1 MSPALF
7 PVNNDAVCDVTAAT
21 KAAVGR
27 TASDET
33 RGDRFARLLF
43 SAVEEPAGA
52 EKKNEKDA
60 EESFASLLFPAFV
73 TKPVHETAFPAVAG
87 DVEQSGQVDRT
98 PPLGVASGGV
108 QGAGALMATGTDEAS
123 FLPDTGGEV
132 PRATVAGRGLPAAS
146 TAAGLPG
153 SEAVPDWMRGVL
165 PVPARPEPESI
176 QPVRRAPVL
185 EGAGVAL
192 GSPTEDQPPVRE
204 APKAP
209 VLEGAGVALGDPT
222 EEQQPVREAPKASVL
237 EGAGVALGTP
247 TEEQPP
253 VPLVDDPQFQA
264 EAARNAIQP
273 DPAVPVVRR
282 TDAGSPLAEPAVVR
296 VDAGASLPERTA
308 SAEIRAQTLPAAAEA
323 PARVFLATA
332 PPVER
337 ADASFSISMTDN
349 VRPRVRFPILDARTP
364 SEDDASEEAP
374 EEARP
379 ETPSYRRSRIAP
391 VLSEIVRR
399 ASGASDARPV
409 TDLSSASEP
418 ERALKAAAEGALSTN
433 RLPEGRE
440 QERSI
445 FPPARSLFGEQDN
458 TGASQRSAAD
468 QQTRSGRI
476 LGDQP
481 GKERDRV
488 TDALKAAPKD
498 APDHSLLAAARQD
511 QGVRRPAEPASGL
524 PQATSLPGRGGEA
537 LEDGVQHVVRFLR
550 AEGRQSAGIIVDPP
564 ALGRIEI
571 ELVSLAKTVEA
582 SIKVSS
588 EQVRQLV
595 QDHITILRNHL
606 EQQGVHLGE
615 FVVDLRDNSKG
626 GSDRE
631 GFGRDSGRRGGA
643 SSRDEAEAVEAPL
656 SFRMDL
662 EHGMLYLLA

>member
-43 SAVEEPAGA
+43 SAVEEPAGV

-73 TKPVHETAFPAVAG
+73 TKPVQETAFPAVAG
-87 DVEQSGQVDRT
+87 DVEQAGQVDRT
-98 PPLGVASGGV
+98 MSLDVASDGI
-108 QGAGALMATGTDEAS
+108 QGAGTLMATG
-123 FLPDTGGEV
+123 GGETSLIYDSGEEV
-132 PRATVAGRGLPAAS
+132 PRATLAGQELPAAP

-153 SEAVPDWMRGVL
+153 SEAAPDWMRGVL

-192 GSPTEDQPPVRE
+192 GGPTEDQSPARE

-209 VLEGAGVALGDPT
+209 VLEG
-222 EEQQPVREAPKASVL
+222 
-237 EGAGVALGTP
+237 
-247 TEEQPP
+247 
-253 VPLVDDPQFQA
+253 VPLIDAPQFRA

-282 TDAGSPLAEPAVVR
+282 TDAGSPLTGPALIR
-296 VDAGASLPERTA
+296 VDAGTPLPERTT
-308 SAEIRAQTLPAAAEA
+308 SAEIQAQPLPAAAEV
-323 PARVFLATA
+323 PARVLLAAA
-332 PPVER
+332 PPEEK
-337 ADASFSISMTDN
+337 ADASFTISMTDN

-364 SEDDASEEAP
+364 SEYDASEEAP

-391 VLSEIVRR
+391 LLSDAVRR
-399 ASGASDARPV
+399 ASGASDARSV
-409 TDLSSASEP
+409 TDLSTASEP

-445 FPPARSLFGEQDN
+445 FPPARSLFGEQE
-458 TGASQRSAAD
+458 TPGASRRSAAD

-537 LEDGVQHVVRFLR
+537 LEDGVQQVVRFLR

-626 GSDRE
+626 GTGRE

>member
-43 SAVEEPAGA
+43 SAVEEPAGV

-87 DVEQSGQVDRT
+87 DVEQAGQVDRT

-176 QPVRRAPVL
+176 QPVR
-185 EGAGVAL
+185 
-192 GSPTEDQPPVRE
+192 
-204 APKAP
+204 KAP
-209 VLEGAGVALGDPT
+209 VLEGAGVALGGPT
-222 EEQQPVREAPKASVL
+222 EDQSPAREAPKAPVL
-237 EGAGVALGTP
+237 EG
-247 TEEQPP
+247 
-253 VPLVDDPQFQA
+253 VPLIDAPQFRS
-264 EAARNAIQP
+264 ETTRNIVQP
-273 DPAVPVVRR
+273 DPAVSVARR
-282 TDAGSPLAEPAVVR
+282 TDAGSPLPGPAVIR
-296 VDAGASLPERTA
+296 VDAGTPLPERTT
-308 SAEIRAQTLPAAAEA
+308 SADIQAQPLPAAAEA
-323 PARVFLATA
+323 PARVLLAAA
-332 PPVER
+332 PPAER

-364 SEDDASEEAP
+364 SEYDASEEAP
-374 EEARP
+374 EEART

-391 VLSEIVRR
+391 VLSEVVRR

-524 PQATSLPGRGGEA
+524 PQATLLPGRGGEA

-626 GSDRE
+626 GTGRE

>member
-60 EESFASLLFPAFV
+60 EESFASLLFPAFM
-73 TKPVHETAFPAVAG
+73 TKPVQETAFPAVPG
-87 DVEQSGQVDRT
+87 DVEQAGQVDRT
-98 PPLGVASGGV
+98 PLLGVASGGV
-108 QGAGALMATGTDEAS
+108 QGAGALKAS
-123 FLPDTGGEV
+123 FLPDTGGEE
-132 PRATVAGRGLPAAS
+132 PRATVAGRGLPAAP

-176 QPVRRAPVL
+176 QPVRKAPVL

-192 GSPTEDQPPVRE
+192 GGPTEDQPPVRE

-209 VLEGAGVALGDPT
+209 VLEGAGVALGGPT
-222 EEQQPVREAPKASVL
+222 EDQSPAREAPKAPVL
-237 EGAGVALGTP
+237 EG
-247 TEEQPP
+247 
-253 VPLVDDPQFQA
+253 VPLIDAPQFRA

-282 TDAGSPLAEPAVVR
+282 TDAGSPLAEPAVIR
-296 VDAGASLPERTA
+296 VDAGAPLPERTA
-308 SAEIRAQTLPAAAEA
+308 SAEIWAQLLPAAAEA
-323 PARVFLATA
+323 PARVLLAAA
-332 PPVER
+332 PPAER

-374 EEARP
+374 EEART

-391 VLSEIVRR
+391 VLSEVVRR

-626 GSDRE
+626 GTGRE